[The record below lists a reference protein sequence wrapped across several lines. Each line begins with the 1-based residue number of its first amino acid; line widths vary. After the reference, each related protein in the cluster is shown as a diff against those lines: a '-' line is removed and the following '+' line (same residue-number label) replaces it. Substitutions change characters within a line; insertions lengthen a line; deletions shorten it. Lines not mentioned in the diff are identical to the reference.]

1 MWPMLDLA
9 TYAEKYV
16 ERMKVLNYSARTIE
30 GRRYDLFKFF
40 RFLGQMGV
48 SDIAAV
54 TREMVR
60 DYQTHL
66 YEETN
71 AKGETNGVQAQ
82 NNGMRTVKLLF
93 RFLRDDD
100 YLAQDPSRDVP
111 YAKTPRRLPRS
122 ILTKQEVRKLLRA
135 PDTHSL
141 MGYRDRAMLE
151 VFYST
156 GLRNSELGALKVEDV
171 DTDEGFARVNLGKGG
186 KDRVVPMGK
195 IACRYVEN
203 YIKAVRPHLAR
214 DPANRCLFLSLR
226 GNRMGRIVIAQ
237 NIRRYARRAKLQKP
251 VTAHTLRHTCATQ
264 MMRNKANLRHIQELL
279 GHACLTT
286 TQIYT
291 SVTIAD
297 LKEAHKKYHPRERD
311 RGTA

>member
-1 MWPMLDLA
+1 MIEL
-9 TYAEKYV
+9 TVYAEKYV
-16 ERMKVLNYSARTIE
+16 ERMKVLNYAARTIE
-30 GRRYDLFKFF
+30 GRRYDLMKFF
-40 RFLGQMGV
+40 RFLGEMGIA
-48 SDIAAV
+48 DIAAV
-54 TREMVR
+54 TRELVR

-71 AKGETNGVQAQ
+71 DKGEPHAVTTK
-82 NNGMRTVKLLF
+82 NNSLRTVKLLF
-93 RFLRDDD
+93 RFLRDED
-100 YLAQDPSRDVP
+100 YLSQDPSRDVP
-111 YAKTPRRLPRS
+111 YSKTPKRLPRS

-156 GLRNSELGALKVEDV
+156 GLRNSELGALTVEDV
-171 DTDEGFARVNLGKGG
+171 DTDEGFMRVNLGKGG
-186 KDRVVPMGK
+186 KDRVVPLGK

-203 YIKAVRPHLAR
+203 YVKAVRPHLTK
-214 DPANRCLFLSLR
+214 DQANRYLFLSLR

-237 NIRRYARRAKLQKP
+237 NIRRYARRAKLRKP

-279 GHACLTT
+279 GHASLTT
-286 TQIYT
+286 TQVYT
-291 SVTIAD
+291 SVTIAE
-297 LKEAHKKYHPRERD
+297 LKEAHKKYHPRERE